1 MYLFFSLVDKI
12 NYKAVPLPK
21 GLNIFKLLRALGIM
35 DFVKELCMSRIG
47 RYTIAYSNQPVVAG
61 FGSVAGKKES
71 EGPLKE
77 YFHKIE
83 YDTKLGCDTWEQAE
97 SMLQKEAIQIA
108 LEKAQI
114 SGELIQLAFGGD
126 LLNQC
131 ISTGYSIR
139 GFNIPFLGQY
149 GACSTMVQSLIL
161 AGLMVD
167 GGYCKN
173 SLAVTSSHFCSAER
187 QFRFPLEYGGQRTPT
202 AQWTV
207 TGSGA
212 IVVSR
217 YGNGP
222 RLKHC
227 TIGKVVDMGVTDIN
241 NMGAA
246 MAPAACDTIKSFLID
261 TKTKPSDYDLILTG
275 DLGRTGSQLLLEL
288 LQKENIDISRL
299 HNDCGMMIYDIE
311 KQDVHA
317 GGSGCGCCGSVLCGY
332 ILENMCKG
340 KLKNILV
347 AATGAL
353 MSPTA
358 NQQGESTPGIAH
370 LIHLEI

>member
-1 MYLFFSLVDKI
+1 MYLFFALVDKI
-12 NYKAVPLPK
+12 NYKAVLLPK

-35 DFVKELCMSRIG
+35 NFVKELCMGRIG